1 MSNGT
6 NRKIAGNK
14 PVIDHFR
21 EIDLQSPAEIIIQQI
36 KELFSTG
43 VLSPGDRLPPERALA
58 ERFGVGRGHIRE
70 AIKRLEFYGILKT
83 LPQSGTIVASL
94 GVKALEGLIS
104 NVLGLDRNDLESLLE
119 IRFILEIHATKLAA
133 TRASEKE
140 IAELRQSHEEFCHQV
155 EGGSFALEE
164 DLLFHL
170 KIAECSHNTVLRSLL
185 GLITPDVITLLRKRG
200 TCRDGRSHVALTEHA
215 NIMDAI
221 AARDPT
227 AAATAMQA
235 HMQRSMAQCEID
247 PPQPVKKRR
256 RSAQKVLEVGR
267 IRKDH

>member
-1 MSNGT
+1 MPNGEGQKKA
-6 NRKIAGNK
+6 RAK

-21 EIDLQSPAEIIIQQI
+21 EIDLPSPAEIIIEQI

-104 NVLGLDRNDLESLLE
+104 NVLNLDRNDLESLME
-119 IRFILEIHATKLAA
+119 VRFILEIHAARLAA
-133 TRASEKE
+133 SRSSERE
-140 IAELRQSHEEFCHQV
+140 IAQLRQSHEEFRQQV
-155 EGGSFALEE
+155 DSGSFALEE

-170 KIAECSHNTVLRSLL
+170 KIAECSHNPVLRSLI
-185 GLITPDVITLLRKRG
+185 GLITPDIITLSRKQD
-200 TCRDGRSHVALTEHA
+200 TCRDGRSHAAVKEHDKVV
-215 NIMDAI
+215 NAI
-221 AARDPT
+221 AARDGE
-227 AAATAMQA
+227 AAAKAMQA
-235 HMQRSMAQCEID
+235 HMQRSVAQCD
-247 PPQPVKKRR
+247 VAPPVKKRR
-256 RSAQKVLEVGR
+256 ASAQKVLEVGA
-267 IRKDH
+267 IRKDR

>member
-1 MSNGT
+1 MPNGA
-6 NRKIAGNK
+6 NQKKAGAK

-43 VLSPGDRLPPERALA
+43 VLRPGDRLPPERALA

-104 NVLGLDRNDLESLLE
+104 NVLNLDKNDLESLME
-119 IRFILEIHATKLAA
+119 IRFILEIHAAKLAA
-133 TRASEKE
+133 SRASQKE
-140 IAELRQSHEEFCHQV
+140 IAALQRSHEGFCQQV
-155 EGGSFALEE
+155 DSGSFALEE

-170 KIAECSHNTVLRSLL
+170 KIAECSHNSVLRSLI
-185 GLITPDVITLLRKRG
+185 GLITPDIITLSRKQD
-200 TCRDGRSHVALTEHA
+200 TCRGGRSQAAVAEHA
-215 NIMDAI
+215 EVVNAI
-221 AARDPT
+221 AAKDPMG
-227 AAATAMQA
+227 AATAMQA
-235 HMQRSMAQCEID
+235 HMQRSMAQCEAD
-247 PPQPVKKRR
+247 LPGPVRKRR
-256 RSAQKVLEVGR
+256 G
-267 IRKDH
+267 

>member
-1 MSNGT
+1 MPNGENQKKT
-6 NRKIAGNK
+6 RIK

-104 NVLGLDRNDLESLLE
+104 NVLNLDRNDLESLME
-119 IRFILEIHATKLAA
+119 VRFILEIHAAKLAA
-133 TRASEKE
+133 SRVSEKDV
-140 IAELRQSHEEFCHQV
+140 AELRQSHEEFCRQV
-155 EGGSFALEE
+155 ASGSFALEE

-170 KIAECSHNTVLRSLL
+170 KIAECSHNPVLRSLI
-185 GLITPDVITLLRKRG
+185 GLITPDIITLSRKQDACRG
-200 TCRDGRSHVALTEHA
+200 GRSQTAVKEHTKVV
-215 NIMDAI
+215 NAI
-221 AARDPT
+221 AARDADG
-227 AAATAMQA
+227 AAKAMQA
-235 HMQRSMAQCEID
+235 HMQRSMAQCETSV
-247 PPQPVKKRR
+247 PQRVEKRSR
-256 RSAQKVLEVGR
+256 AALKV
-267 IRKDH
+267 